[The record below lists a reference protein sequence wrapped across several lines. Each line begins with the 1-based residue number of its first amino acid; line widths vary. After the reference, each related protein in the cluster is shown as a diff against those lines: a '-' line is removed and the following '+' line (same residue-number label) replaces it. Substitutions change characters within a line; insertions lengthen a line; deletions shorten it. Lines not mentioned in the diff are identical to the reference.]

1 MNSRSQSNLPP
12 MRPEDRELLNEL
24 LAERALQGLE
34 DADRAKLTELLQ
46 SAGLEDDE
54 SFDFA
59 AAAAML
65 AIADPAERP
74 PASVYTRAA
83 QAAEIFARE
92 MENSRNVMGTPALR
106 LTEPDALMPRPR
118 RISSAWLGWMAAAA
132 CLAFAAIG
140 WIQIFANRQNALPP
154 QVALASLRDAVATAP
169 DAKRMMWSDWDKPEI
184 QGVKG
189 DVVWSEDGQKGYMTF
204 RGLPANDPT
213 KEQYQ
218 LWIVDERGLEQ
229 RVSGGI
235 FNGTGESTGWQGE
248 VRAQRVGDELI
259 VEISP
264 RIHVGKPALF
274 AVTVEKP
281 GGTWVSD
288 MKRRVVVAVP
298 QS

>member
-1 MNSRSQSNLPP
+1 LPP
-12 MRPEDRELLNEL
+12 LPPEDLQLLNDL
-24 LAERALQGLE
+24 LADQALFGLE
-34 DADRAKLTELLQ
+34 DADRAKLASLLER
-46 SAGLEDDE
+46 AGIEVDD
-54 SFDFA
+54 SFDLA
-59 AAAAML
+59 AGAAML
-65 AIADPAERP
+65 ALADPAERA

-83 QAAEIFARE
+83 QAAEVFARE

-106 LTEPDALMPRPR
+106 IVESDSGVPRPR

-140 WIQIFANRQNALPP
+140 WIQIFANRQNSSPA
-154 QVALASLRDAVATAP
+154 QASIVSLRDAIAKAP
-169 DAKRMMWSDWDKPEI
+169 DAKRLVWGDWDKPEI
-184 QGVKG
+184 AGVKG

-204 RGLPANDPT
+204 RGLPVNDAS

-235 FNGTGESTGWQGE
+235 FNSSGQTTGWQGE
-248 VRAQRVGDELI
+248 VRAQRIGDELI

-264 RIHVGKPALF
+264 RIHVGTPALF
-274 AVTVEKP
+274 AVTIERP

-288 MKRRVVVAVP
+288 MKRRVVIATP

>member
-1 MNSRSQSNLPP
+1 MNSHSRSNLPP
-12 MRPEDRELLNEL
+12 LPPEDLQLLNDL
-24 LAERALQGLE
+24 LADQALFGLE
-34 DADRAKLTELLQ
+34 DADRAKLASLLER
-46 SAGLEDDE
+46 AGIEVDD
-54 SFDFA
+54 SFDLA
-59 AAAAML
+59 AGAAML
-65 AIADPAERP
+65 ALADPAERA

-83 QAAEIFARE
+83 QAAEVFARE

-106 LTEPDALMPRPR
+106 IVESDSGVPRPR

-140 WIQIFANRQNALPP
+140 WIQIFANRQNSSPA
-154 QVALASLRDAVATAP
+154 QASIVSLRDAIAKAP
-169 DAKRMMWSDWDKPEI
+169 DAKRLVWGDWDKPEI
-184 QGVKG
+184 AGVKG

-204 RGLPANDPT
+204 RGLPVNDAS

-235 FNGTGESTGWQGE
+235 FNSSGQTTGWQGE
-248 VRAQRVGDELI
+248 VRAQRIGDELI

-264 RIHVGKPALF
+264 RIHVGTPALF
-274 AVTVEKP
+274 AVTIERP

-288 MKRRVVVAVP
+288 MKRRVVIATP